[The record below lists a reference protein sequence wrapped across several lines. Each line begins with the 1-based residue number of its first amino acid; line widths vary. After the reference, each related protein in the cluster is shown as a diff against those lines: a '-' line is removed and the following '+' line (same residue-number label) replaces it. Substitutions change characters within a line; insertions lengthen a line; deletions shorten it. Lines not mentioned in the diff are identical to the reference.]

1 MEKPVILMP
10 PNIRFVDLCSI
21 LDFAYLGHANVPHD
35 RLNDFLK
42 AGELFQIRGI
52 KEGRI
57 HFMSNQPQQIPH
69 TTQVVK
75 TTIVPQQQVTTFDP
89 VITSTQESL
98 RPTAKRPRE
107 DDDDENITL
116 QEASE
121 IMKMLLEDPELEE
134 HPIKAETIKPI
145 ETEQRSIIL
154 TTTQTSQP
162 QQTQVNAQAVKPKFL
177 CRFCGRGLSTKG
189 RVNKHENECND
200 NPNRE
205 IISCEICQLELK
217 PSSLNHHMNSK
228 HGLKNG
234 GKTPKHSSFQ
244 AQTPSPEIKVVMTSA
259 PSTLTTSN
267 HQLSPDGNEILEK
280 SPTHKIEAIMS
291 LQTTI
296 SNESEKVV
304 EKTDDDQINVEN

>member
-57 HFMSNQPQQIPH
+57 HFMSNQPQQIPQA
-69 TTQVVK
+69 TQVVK
-75 TTIVPQQQVTTFDP
+75 STIVTQQQATFDP
-89 VITSTQESL
+89 VITSTQESAIQP
-98 RPTAKRPRE
+98 RAKRLRE
-107 DDDDENITL
+107 DEDDENISL

-134 HPIKAETIKPI
+134 HPIKPESIKPI
-145 ETEQRSIIL
+145 EIEQGNIII
-154 TTTQTSQP
+154 TTQTSQP
-162 QQTQVNAQAVKPKFL
+162 QQVQIVAQAAQAAKPKFL
-177 CRFCGRGLSTKG
+177 CCFCSRGLSTKG
-189 RVNKHENECND
+189 RVTKHEKECND

-205 IISCEICQLELK
+205 KMTCEICHLELK
-217 PSSLNHHMNSK
+217 PSSYNHHMNSK

-234 GKTPKHSSFQ
+234 GKTPKH
-244 AQTPSPEIKVVMTSA
+244 PCSPEIKLIATSSATTIA
-259 PSTLTTSN
+259 PPIQ
-267 HQLSPDGNEILEK
+267 QLSPDGNEVVEK
-280 SPTHKIEAIMS
+280 SPTHQIE
-291 LQTTI
+291 LQMKVSTTPD
-296 SNESEKVV
+296 EPEKV
-304 EKTDDDQINVEN
+304 EKSDDDQINVEN